1 MIEVRE
7 ITSSGTADLA
17 VLRRY
22 VSESFKLSFPGDDE
36 RDVEEYFH
44 LDQRG
49 EFGENKFHVV
59 VATDGDELL
68 GGSVSA
74 YLAEANA
81 GVIEYQNVMP
91 AHRGSGIA
99 TDIYLLTE
107 RLLEEDA
114 KRAGRELEMLV
125 VEIEDP
131 FRTPLPTSFDRF
143 RRAGILHYAGYRI
156 ADYPHI
162 QRVLD
167 VPGQEGL
174 HTLLLLAKP
183 VSPAFER
190 TVPSRYLKVLLDEY
204 FKWGELGGPSYDGV
218 SAYLAARETP
228 VELVSLGDY
237 VCNDD
242 GTAPVEIDEFAPAA
256 ETEIQAV
263 IDQFAT
269 SFTNTNAGLSSGELR
284 TALALD
290 ALADRPD
297 CPHHVWSI
305 RSREATSSQ
314 AVASFFAT
322 PTSGFALYLGL
333 TAPVSGR
340 AVLSHLCSR
349 IEKQMILDAPAAHG
363 WYVQAAGP
371 GERDVL
377 VGPDVGF
384 HELDVPFSR
393 IGGSAG
399 DTVGAREDTRLL
411 YKSFG
416 RVHEPPQI
424 PVTDFLTSMREILT
438 RVDVTGDPG
447 GAERY
452 SRLVRHLS
460 GRDTVPV
467 KLGS

>member
-1 MIEVRE
+1 MVEVRE
-7 ITSSGTADLA
+7 ITSSGTADLDL
-17 VLRRY
+17 LRRY

-49 EFGENKFHVV
+49 EFGENKYHVV

-74 YLAEANA
+74 YLAEPNA
-81 GVIEYQNVMP
+81 GVIEYQNVMA

-107 RLLEEDA
+107 RILEEDA

-143 RRAGILHYAGYRI
+143 RRAGILHYAGYSI

-183 VSPAFER
+183 LSPAFER
-190 TVPSRYLKVLLDEY
+190 TVPTSYLKVLLDEY
-204 FKWGELGGPSYDGV
+204 FTWGELGGPSYDGV
-218 SAYLAARETP
+218 SAYLTARETP
-228 VELVSLGDY
+228 IELVSLGDY

-242 GTAPVEIDEFAPAA
+242 GTAPIEIDELTPPAGP
-256 ETEIQAV
+256 EIPAV

-269 SFTNTNAGLSSGELR
+269 AFTNPIAGLSSEELR
-284 TALALD
+284 TALGLEALVD
-290 ALADRPD
+290 QPDR
-297 CPHHVWSI
+297 PHHVWSI
-305 RSREATSSQ
+305 RSRDATSS
-314 AVASFFAT
+314 AGIASFVAT
-322 PTSGFALYLGL
+322 PASGFALYLGL
-333 TAPVSGR
+333 TASVSGR
-340 AVLSHLCSR
+340 AVLAHLCSR
-349 IEKQMILDAPAAHG
+349 IEKQMILDAPAVHG
-363 WYVQAAGP
+363 WYVQSAGLH
-371 GERDVL
+371 ERDIL
-377 VGPDVGF
+377 LSPGVGF

-393 IGGSAG
+393 ISGSAG
-399 DTVGAREDTRLL
+399 DTVGAGEVAHLL

-424 PVTDFLTSMREILT
+424 PVADFLTAMREILA
-438 RVDVTGDPG
+438 RVDTTDDPSA
-447 GAERY
+447 AERY
-452 SRLVRHLS
+452 SRLERHLS